1 MPWESAD
8 VSEQRVKFVVRAA
21 SGKESMT
28 VLCRLFGISR
38 TTGYRWRQRFEQA
51 KSLAAVAERSRR
63 PQHCPTRTAASRER
77 QVMTLRREYGWGAKK
92 LAVLLREQGAP
103 LPVITVHRI
112 LKRHG
117 LVRIKDTHAPALQRF
132 EHKAPNQLWQMDG
145 KGEYRGGEASCFPL
159 SILDDHSRY
168 LLGLY
173 GLRAFTAEQVYPCL
187 VRTFERYGLPEA
199 MLMDRGSIWWGTKNG
214 YGLTWLS
221 VRLIEQ
227 GIELR
232 YGRPHHPQTQGKV
245 ERLHRTLDEA
255 MRYRGK
261 PQRLAEWDAAL
272 EKFRR
277 VYNELRPHEALRM
290 QRPAERYRVSTR
302 RYQRRPPRWEY
313 PAGSTVCSLND
324 HGCLYWDKRN
334 WFVCEAL
341 AGRRVQVE
349 QVGKLL
355 AVSYRH
361 MYVREI
367 DRARGCTYAMVWP
380 RAVGKALR
388 SPFGLPTRLPNRG
401 NPES

>member
-1 MPWESAD
+1 
-8 VSEQRVKFVVRAA
+8 
-21 SGKESMT
+21 
-28 VLCRLFGISR
+28 
-38 TTGYRWRQRFEQA
+38 
-51 KSLAAVAERSRR
+51 
-63 PQHCPTRTAASRER
+63 
-77 QVMTLRREYGWGAKK
+77 
-92 LAVLLREQGAP
+92 VLLREQGAP

-132 EHKAPNQLWQMDG
+132 EHEAPNQLWQMDG

-232 YGRPHHPQTQGKV
+232 YGRPRHPQTQGKV
-245 ERLHRTLDEA
+245 ERFHRTLDEA

-261 PQRLAEWDAAL
+261 PQRLAEWMRRWRNFAACTTSCDRT
-272 EKFRR
+272 KRCGCSVRR
-277 VYNELRPHEALRM
+277 NDIA
-290 QRPAERYRVSTR
+290 PAQGDIS
-302 RYQRRPPRWEY
+302 
-313 PAGSTVCSLND
+313 G
-324 HGCLYWDKRN
+324 
-334 WFVCEAL
+334 
-341 AGRRVQVE
+341 GRHD
-349 QVGKLL
+349 GN
-355 AVSYRH
+355 
-361 MYVREI
+361 I
-367 DRARGCTYAMVWP
+367 P
-380 RAVGKALR
+380 RAARCVR
-388 SPFGLPTRLPNRG
+388 
-401 NPES
+401 